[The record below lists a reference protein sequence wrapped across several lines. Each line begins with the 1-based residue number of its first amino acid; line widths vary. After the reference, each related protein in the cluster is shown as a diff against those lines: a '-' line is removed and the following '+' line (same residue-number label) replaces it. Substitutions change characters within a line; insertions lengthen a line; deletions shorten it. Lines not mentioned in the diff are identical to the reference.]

1 MMSTLEDLLV
11 NEIPTGRQALIDS
24 HNNLPQVASYCEE
37 NYEKAANK
45 RQALEETK
53 NYVTQ
58 SLASVAYQINTL
70 ATSMLNMLDLQATQ
84 LSNMETNINHIAQTV
99 SIHKEKVARREIG
112 VLTTSKSCP
121 RTHKIVAPSNQEKQQ
136 KYKSTPID
144 YSILDD
150 MGHGTKLSPSHYDS
164 MSRRKPMGAP
174 PPAPLPPGGY
184 TSARHDS
191 QTSLQSSQNS
201 PLPQS
206 KDRPPSQI
214 SNMGAPPPPSMT
226 PNMAGMTMSNNAP
239 PPPSMTQD
247 STSPMPHMGAPPPPT
262 PPPAQQFVGTPPP
275 PAADEPPP
283 PAQSPFSSQLN
294 QALHM
299 RGGAGDIGSPDS
311 QVELPPPPVDYEQ
324 EDFMAPPPPVDD
336 TMPPPPEFLQTDE
349 PSWVPGSFV
358 EKVIAIFDYEAT
370 RDDELTFAE
379 GSLIYVLQK
388 NPDGWYEGVMN
399 GYTGLF
405 PGNYVELCP

>member
-150 MGHGTKLSPSHYDS
+150 MGHGTKLSPSTRQRAPSRRTDSIGSTGTSGSADFPVSLGRNPAHAGHYDS

-247 STSPMPHMGAPPPPT
+247 STNDEYGMNASIRQASIPWT
-262 PPPAQQFVGTPPP
+262 PAF
-275 PAADEPPP
+275 
-283 PAQSPFSSQLN
+283 L
-294 QALHM
+294 
-299 RGGAGDIGSPDS
+299 RGS
-311 QVELPPPPVDYEQ
+311 L
-324 EDFMAPPPPVDD
+324 DFMAPPPPVDD